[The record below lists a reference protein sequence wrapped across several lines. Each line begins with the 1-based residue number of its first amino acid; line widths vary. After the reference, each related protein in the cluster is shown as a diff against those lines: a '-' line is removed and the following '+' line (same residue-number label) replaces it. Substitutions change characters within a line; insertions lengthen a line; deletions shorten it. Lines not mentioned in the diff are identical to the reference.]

1 MSDLYRFI
9 MSTEIVYGIGASREV
24 GSIAASLGAKKAF
37 IVSDQGV
44 KQAGLLEPVQKGI
57 LEKGIETAVFDNI
70 ERSSSVQTVDR
81 GADIIRSNGFDII
94 VAIGGGSAIDSGKA
108 MGVVVTN
115 GGACGD
121 YAGINKIKHPP
132 IPVIALPTTAGTS
145 AELTDVAVIA
155 DRTKKARLGIRS
167 PLIVPKIAILD
178 SLLTVSM
185 PAHVTAATG
194 MDALTHAIESYTN
207 IVTKEPT
214 ETMALEA
221 IKLIGSNLRTAVAN
235 GNNTQAREG
244 MMMAC
249 LLTGLAFRN
258 TRLGAVHA
266 ITGPFCGYYEIEHG
280 IANAVILPY
289 VMKFN
294 LSGCMEKYANIA
306 AALGLNTDNMSKRQ
320 AALSAID
327 AVQELHADVGLP
339 ASFKDLK
346 LDGNVLPQIV
356 EEAAKSGNLAINP
369 RQATKGDL
377 LVILKQVLLAGL

>member
-9 MSTEIVYGIGASREV
+9 MSTEIVYGIGASKEV

-44 KQAGLLEPVQKGI
+44 KQAGLLEPI
-57 LEKGIETAVFDNI
+57 LNVITEKGIGTALFDDI

-81 GADIIRSNGFDII
+81 GADIVRSNGFDVI
-94 VAIGGGSAIDSGKA
+94 VAIGGGSAIDTGKA

-121 YAGINKIKHPP
+121 YAGINKIKCPP
-132 IPVIALPTTAGTS
+132 LPIIALPTTAGTS

-155 DRTKKARLGIRS
+155 DRAKKARLGIRS
-167 PLIVPKIAILD
+167 PLIVPKIAIMD
-178 SLLTVSM
+178 PLLTVSM

-207 IVTKEPT
+207 IVTREPSD
-214 ETMALEA
+214 TMTLEA

-235 GNNTQAREG
+235 GKNIQARER

-249 LLTGLAFRN
+249 FLTGIAFRN

-266 ITGPFCGYYEIEHG
+266 ISGPFCGYYEIEHG

-289 VMKFN
+289 IMAFN
-294 LSGCMEKYANIA
+294 LSGCLEKYANIA
-306 AALGLNTDNMSKRQ
+306 AALGVNTENMSKRQ
-320 AALSAID
+320 AALSAIH
-327 AVQELHADVGLP
+327 AVQELNADVGLP
-339 ASFKDLK
+339 VSFKHLK
-346 LDGNVLPQIV
+346 LDENVLPQIAEIAV
-356 EEAAKSGNLAINP
+356 NTGNAVINP
-369 RQATKGDL
+369 RKVTKDDL
-377 LVILKQVLLAGL
+377 LAICKKVIN

>member
-1 MSDLYRFI
+1 MSDLYRFV
-9 MSTEIVYGIGASREV
+9 MSTEIVYGIGASKEV
-24 GSIAASLGAKKAF
+24 GSIVASLGAKKAF

-44 KQAGLLEPVQKGI
+44 KHAGLLEPIQNGI
-57 LEKGIETAVFDNI
+57 FEKGIETALFDDI

-121 YAGINKIKHPP
+121 YAGINKIKCPP
-132 IPVIALPTTAGTS
+132 LPVIALPTTAGTS

-155 DRTKKARLGIRS
+155 DRNKKARLGLRS
-167 PLIVPKIAILD
+167 PLIVPKIAIMD
-178 SLLTVSM
+178 PLLTVSM

-207 IVTKEPT
+207 IVTKEPS
-214 ETMALEA
+214 ETMTLEA

-235 GNNTQAREG
+235 GKNTQARER

-258 TRLGAVHA
+258 TGLGAVHA
-266 ITGPFCGYYEIEHG
+266 ISGPFCGYYEIEHG

-294 LSGCMEKYANIA
+294 LSGCLEKYANIA
-306 AALGLNTDNMSKRQ
+306 AALGVNTENMSKRQ

-327 AVQELHADVGLP
+327 AVQELNADVGLP

-346 LDGNVLPQIV
+346 LDENVLPEIV
-356 EEAAKSGNLAINP
+356 EKASKTGNAVINP
-369 RQATKGDL
+369 RQVTKEDL
-377 LVILKQVLLAGL
+377 LAICRKVIN

>member
-1 MSDLYRFI
+1 MSDLYRFV
-9 MSTEIVYGIGASREV
+9 MSTEIVYGIGASKEV
-24 GSIAASLGAKKAF
+24 GSIVASLGAKKAF

-44 KQAGLLEPVQKGI
+44 KQAGLLEPILNGI
-57 LEKGIETAVFDNI
+57 TEKGIGTALFDDI

-81 GADIIRSNGFDII
+81 GADIVRSNGFDII
-94 VAIGGGSAIDSGKA
+94 VAIGGGSAIDTGKA

-121 YAGINKIKHPP
+121 YAGINKIKCPP
-132 IPVIALPTTAGTS
+132 LPVIALPTTAGTS

-155 DRTKKARLGIRS
+155 DRAKKARLGIRS
-167 PLIVPKIAILD
+167 PLIVPRIAIMD
-178 SLLTVSM
+178 PLLTVSM

-207 IVTKEPT
+207 IVTMEPSD
-214 ETMALEA
+214 TMTLEA

-235 GNNTQAREG
+235 GKNIQARER

-249 LLTGLAFRN
+249 FLTGIAFRN

-266 ITGPFCGYYEIEHG
+266 ISGPFCGYYEIEHG

-294 LSGCMEKYANIA
+294 LSGCLEKYANIA
-306 AALGLNTDNMSKRQ
+306 TALGVNTENMSKRQ

-327 AVQELHADVGLP
+327 AVQELNGDVGLP
-339 ASFKDLK
+339 ASFKHLK
-346 LDGNVLPQIV
+346 LDENVLPQIAEIAV
-356 EEAAKSGNLAINP
+356 KTGNAVINP
-369 RQATKGDL
+369 RKVTKDDL
-377 LVILKQVLLAGL
+377 LAICKKVIN

>member
-1 MSDLYRFI
+1 MSDLYRFV
-9 MSTEIVYGIGASREV
+9 MSTEIVYGIGASKEV

-44 KQAGLLEPVQKGI
+44 KQAGLLEPIQKGI
-57 LEKGIETAVFDNI
+57 VEKGIETVLFDDI
-70 ERSSSVQTVDR
+70 ERSSSVQTVDK

-94 VAIGGGSAIDSGKA
+94 IAIGGGSAIDSGKA

-115 GGACGD
+115 GGVCGD
-121 YAGINKIKHPP
+121 YAGINKIKCPP

-155 DRTKKARLGIRS
+155 DRSKKARLGIRS
-167 PLIVPKIAILD
+167 PLIVPKIAIMD
-178 SLLTVSM
+178 PLLTVSM
-185 PAHVTAATG
+185 PARVTAATG

-207 IVTKEPT
+207 IVTREPT
-214 ETMALEA
+214 ETMTLEA
-221 IKLIGSNLRTAVAN
+221 IKLIGGNLRTAVTN
-235 GNNTQAREG
+235 GKNVEARER

-249 LLTGLAFRN
+249 LLTGLSFRN

-289 VMKFN
+289 IMKLN
-294 LSGCMEKYANIA
+294 LPGCLEKYANIA
-306 AALGLNTDNMSKRQ
+306 SAVGMNTKNMSKRQ

-327 AVQELHADVGLP
+327 AIQELNADVGIP
-339 ASFKDLK
+339 GGFKELK
-346 LDGNVLPQIV
+346 LDEGVLPKIV
-356 EEAAKSGNLAINP
+356 DEAVKSGNFTINP
-369 RQATKGDL
+369 YQATKGDL
-377 LVILKQVLLAGL
+377 LAILKQVLKS

>member
-1 MSDLYRFI
+1 MSDLYRFV
-9 MSTEIVYGIGASREV
+9 MSTEIVYGIGASKEV

-57 LEKGIETAVFDNI
+57 LEKGIETALFDKI
-70 ERSSSVQTVDR
+70 ERSSSVQTVDQ

-121 YAGINKIKHPP
+121 YAGINKIKRPP

-194 MDALTHAIESYTN
+194 MDALTHAVESYTN

-235 GNNTQAREG
+235 GGNTQAREG

-249 LLTGLAFRN
+249 LLAGLAFRN

-306 AALGLNTDNMSKRQ
+306 AALGLNTENMSKRQ

-339 ASFKDLK
+339 VNFKDLK
-346 LDGNVLPQIV
+346 LDENVLPQIV
-356 EEAAKSGNLAINP
+356 EEAAKSGNLVINP

-377 LVILKQVLLAGL
+377 LVILKQVLNC